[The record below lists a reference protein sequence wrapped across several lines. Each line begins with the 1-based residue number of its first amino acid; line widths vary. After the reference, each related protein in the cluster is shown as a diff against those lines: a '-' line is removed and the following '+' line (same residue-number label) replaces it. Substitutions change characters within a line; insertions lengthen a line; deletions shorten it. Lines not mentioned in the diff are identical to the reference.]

1 MLAPAGENGVA
12 VDVVDGDGIL
22 GEYDSAIGIAEF
34 ADSNEGVSEGRHDV
48 AGSGGVRW
56 ELGEIQFACGGG
68 VLNVAGGS
76 ANANGWGGCVDA
88 SAMSTRGEVDIACA
102 CVGNCCVSEGEG
114 R

>member
-12 VDVVDGDGIL
+12 FGVVDGDGML
-22 GEYDSAIGIAEF
+22 GEYNLAIGITEF
-34 ADSNEGVSEGRHDV
+34 ADSDKGVSEGGHDV
-48 AGSGGVRW
+48 AGSGGVGW

-68 VLNVAGGS
+68 VLDVAGGG

-88 SAMSTRGEVDIACA
+88 SAMSTRGEIDIAYA